1 LSFEDDRT
9 RQVRTGQAVNLAIQ
23 MAVNEHIGEPATAVL
38 ATAAHLIGP
47 ALSFID
53 QAQEAALAD
62 AQKAAVVQAFPGAQ
76 IEPQAQAQI
85 PQAEAWHSGAQL
97 HHVPNQNPV
106 FVRREPG
113 GDVGPAFDSGHLN
126 VQPTPVPG
134 VQDGDPA
141 VAALWQQ
148 YFQDPSAF
156 WDNRQGKRNPKAP
169 DFKHRTS
176 GEGLWIQSKKN
187 PSWVPAQLAQR
198 GLA

>member
-85 PQAEAWHSGAQL
+85 PQT
-97 HHVPNQNPV
+97 NPV